1 MKDKSTIY
9 IFIDEE
15 VKPIA
20 ILESPVNFE
29 LDTTRLVDGQ
39 HTLKIVSRDPS
50 GKEGIRLV
58 PFEVRNGPAIS
69 IEGISENAVVD
80 GIVPVMINAYG
91 KGDQRN
97 FLIIGSETPQSI
109 PFWVFVLLIA
119 FVGWAIYYCVTSPLE
134 LLNK

>member
-9 IFIDEE
+9 VFIDDEP
-15 VKPIA
+15 KPIA
-20 ILESPVNFE
+20 VLESPVNFE
-29 LDTTRLVDGQ
+29 LDTTRLVDGK
-39 HTLKIVSRDPS
+39 HNLKIVSRDPT
-50 GKEGIRLV
+50 GKEGIRHV

-69 IEGISENAVVD
+69 IEGLSENAVVD

-109 PFWVFVLLIA
+109 PYWVFVLLIG
-119 FVGWAIYYCVTSPLE
+119 FVGWALYYFITSPAEFL
-134 LLNK
+134 KQ